1 MTEQSEENSMSRP
14 LVGRE
19 SIASLAIKPLL
30 ILALAIAA
38 LFVAPA
44 AASAAPAG
52 KITTMAADRAA
63 TSVSGTESSRG
74 TDSAAGIDAVFSC
87 QYFAR
92 SPFQVISFS
101 CLVQSGSIRVVVNC
115 ADGRQVSGPVVGAA
129 LGVQNFSISCAP
141 ARVSTFFTQQLS

>member
-1 MTEQSEENSMSRP
+1 MRGP
-14 LVGRE
+14 LIGRE

-52 KITTMAADRAA
+52 AASAGNITTIAPDRAG
-63 TSVSGTESSRG
+63 TSISGKESGQITNSE
-74 TDSAAGIDAVFSC
+74 AGINAIFSC

-92 SPFQVISFS
+92 SPFQVVSFS
-101 CLVQSGSIRVVVNC
+101 CLVQSGSIRVVVIC
-115 ADGRQVSGPVVGAA
+115 ADGRQVFGPIVWAA

-141 ARVSTFFTQQLS
+141 ARISTFFTQQLS

>member
-1 MTEQSEENSMSRP
+1 VRRP
-14 LVGRE
+14 LAGRE

-52 KITTMAADRAA
+52 AAPAGKITTIAPDRAVA
-63 TSVSGTESSRG
+63 SISGTESSQAA
-74 TDSAAGIDAVFSC
+74 TAEAGINAIFNC
-87 QYFAR
+87 QYFSR

-115 ADGRQVSGPVVGAA
+115 ADGRQVFGPIVWAA

>member
-1 MTEQSEENSMSRP
+1 MRRP
-14 LVGRE
+14 LIGRQ
-19 SIASLAIKPLL
+19 SITSMAVKPLL

-52 KITTMAADRAA
+52 AAPAGKITAVAPERAGAAI
-63 TSVSGTESSRG
+63 SGTESSQ
-74 TDSAAGIDAVFSC
+74 AEAGINAIFNC
-87 QYFAR
+87 QYFSR

-115 ADGRQVSGPVVGAA
+115 ADGRQVFGPIVFAS

>member
-1 MTEQSEENSMSRP
+1 MLRQFA
-14 LVGRE
+14 GRE

-30 ILALAIAA
+30 VLAFAIAA

-52 KITTMAADRAA
+52 AAPAGRITTIAPDRAA
-63 TSVSGTESSRG
+63 AISGTENSQ
-74 TDSAAGIDAVFSC
+74 AAGSEAGINAIFNC

-115 ADGRQVSGPVVGAA
+115 ADGRQVFGPIVFAA

>member
-1 MTEQSEENSMSRP
+1 
-14 LVGRE
+14 
-19 SIASLAIKPLL
+19 
-30 ILALAIAA
+30 LALAFAA

-52 KITTMAADRAA
+52 AAPAGKITTIAPDRAVA
-63 TSVSGTESSRG
+63 AISGAESSQA
-74 TDSAAGIDAVFSC
+74 TTAEAGINAIFSC

-115 ADGRQVSGPVVGAA
+115 ADGRQVFGPIVWAA
-129 LGVQNFSISCAP
+129 QGVQNFSISCVP